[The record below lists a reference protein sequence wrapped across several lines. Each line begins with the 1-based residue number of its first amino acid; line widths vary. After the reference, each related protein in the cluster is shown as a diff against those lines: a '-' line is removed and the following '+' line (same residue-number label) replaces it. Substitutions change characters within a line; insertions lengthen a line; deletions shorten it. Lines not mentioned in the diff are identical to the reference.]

1 VFDRSASDAEHQ
13 KRILFLAKPGFSGHL
28 PATKQL
34 FGIFRANAAPTG
46 M

>member
-13 KRILFLAKPGFSGHL
+13 DKFLFPANRGISGL
-28 PATKQL
+28 FPATKQL
-34 FGIFRANAAPTG
+34 FGMIQPNAAPTG

>member
-13 KRILFLAKPGFSGHL
+13 KRILFATNRGISGLFPAK
-28 PATKQL
+28 KQL
-34 FGIFRANAAPTG
+34 FDTIKTNAAPTV